1 MLAVTL
7 MLWCAG
13 TGCMLVSYA
22 HGAAMSGISAS
33 KVGGAWG
40 DVSAS
45 VGSHSCCKARHSS
58 ERHNH
63 SLLSGRLA
71 ASESAPDS
79 KEIRLAEVPDQSD
92 AMSCCPLTSGSFVV
106 TSRSQ
111 LNEDNASNADQRGS
125 FSLTLTNSQLTPRF
139 DPLRLSD
146 QNQTY
151 LRGCV
156 FLI

>member
-1 MLAVTL
+1 
-7 MLWCAG
+7 
-13 TGCMLVSYA
+13 
-22 HGAAMSGISAS
+22 
-33 KVGGAWG
+33 
-40 DVSAS
+40 
-45 VGSHSCCKARHSS
+45 
-58 ERHNH
+58 
-63 SLLSGRLA
+63 
-71 ASESAPDS
+71 
-79 KEIRLAEVPDQSD
+79 
-92 AMSCCPLTSGSFVV
+92 MSCCPLTSGSFVV